1 MSDVIA
7 IDLKLNDRNAV
18 MGLLGAMYRQAL
30 VEIGYSP
37 DEHVYDLDRDFLM
50 RHKDDSLSVQF
61 VLQILD
67 YYESLPDFGRRV
79 FLCECL
85 ERGRHYNWWWLEF
98 MDPKNY
104 RRFRNRLFA
113 KTLEGFLS

>member
-37 DEHVYDLDRDFLM
+37 DEHVYDLDRDF
-50 RHKDDSLSVQF
+50 
-61 VLQILD
+61 
-67 YYESLPDFGRRV
+67 
-79 FLCECL
+79 
-85 ERGRHYNWWWLEF
+85 
-98 MDPKNY
+98 
-104 RRFRNRLFA
+104 
-113 KTLEGFLS
+113 